1 MPITPVMNLTPH
13 AINVYAPDPNNAPVL
28 IHTYP
33 PSGYVARVM
42 FEDSTKIGM
51 LAGAPVYSVSKAID
65 VEIPGLDKF
74 APGTA
79 YLVSRMVLDA
89 LASDDESYGWMK
101 REGITILAPD
111 TGPDSVV
118 RDTEGKILGVT
129 AFVGL

>member
-42 FEDSTKIGM
+42 FEDSTKTGM
-51 LAGAPVYSVSKAID
+51 FAGAPVYSVPNAIN
-65 VEIPGLDKF
+65 VEIPGLYKF
-74 APGTA
+74 WSGSA
-79 YLVSRMVLDA
+79 YLVSRMVLDVF
-89 LASDDESYGWMK
+89 ASDDESYGWMK